1 MTIMDKQIDRASDHN
16 RWTNTDSVPG
26 TDRQIKL
33 EIVRDRRLCLL
44 SDIAATVVAVK
55 GGSSV
60 LSLAISGVSPTWHCD
75 QRL

>member
-44 SDIAATVVAVK
+44 SETK
-55 GGSSV
+55 
-60 LSLAISGVSPTWHCD
+60 T
-75 QRL
+75 